1 MPDDPLE
8 SVLRLVEEGRLTA
21 EEAGPILDAMAARQ
35 DRQDRPGPRSG
46 PGHAAIPA
54 PESLGTGT
62 PGGPAPGPGRAIRL
76 EVREGGRP
84 VVNLRVP
91 LSLGKAVLG
100 KVPGLSEATAQQIRD
115 ALDAG
120 VTGSIL
126 DVAESS
132 GDTVRVVIE

>member
-1 MPDDPLE
+1 M
-8 SVLRLVEEGRLTA
+8 
-21 EEAGPILDAMAARQ
+21 
-35 DRQDRPGPRSG
+35 
-46 PGHAAIPA
+46 
-54 PESLGTGT
+54 
-62 PGGPAPGPGRAIRL
+62 
-76 EVREGGRP
+76 
-84 VVNLRVP
+84 NLRVP